1 MVKQIHKGDE
11 DRRRWNIIDAS
22 CSHDA
27 RYVPQLLARLDS
39 DECYENKRHIVRALG
54 NIGDKRAE
62 PRLLQLLDKEPGLLL
77 GDVVRS
83 LGQLNSR
90 NAISRIKLLMDH
102 KIEWVRQNAKWAI
115 ERMSTQQSRKL

>member
-1 MVKQIHKGDE
+1 MVKQIQKGGE

-22 CSHDA
+22 RSHDA

-39 DECYENKRHIVRALG
+39 NETYENKRHIVRALG

-62 PRLLQLLDKEPGLLL
+62 QKLLQLLDNEPGLLL

-90 NAISRIKLLMDH
+90 SAISRIKELLDH
-102 KIEWVRQNAKWAI
+102 KTEWVRQNARWSLD
-115 ERMSTQQSRKL
+115 RMGVQRPPHR